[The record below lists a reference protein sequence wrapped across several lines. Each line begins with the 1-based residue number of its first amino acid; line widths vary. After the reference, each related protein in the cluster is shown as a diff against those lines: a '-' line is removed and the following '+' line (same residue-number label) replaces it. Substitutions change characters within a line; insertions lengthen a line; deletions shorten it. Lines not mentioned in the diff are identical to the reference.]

1 VKGNPYIPKLARI
14 VNVRDEAPGIKTFR
28 MSFEDGGAFKFTP
41 GQFIE
46 LSVFNYGEAPFSI
59 SSSPFIENFFEIT
72 VRRMGN
78 VTGALFRLGVGGLV
92 GVRGPFGRGWP
103 IEKMR
108 GHNVLIIGG
117 GIGIAPLKP
126 LIEHIIANRKD
137 YGEVTLFY
145 GARTPKDIV
154 YKQELERW
162 SKHIDVHVTVDM
174 ADDTWR
180 GRTGVVTML
189 FDYVEVDPRDT
200 YSVQCGP
207 PIMMHF
213 VTKKLLELGFPSERI
228 FFSLERLMKCGMGFC
243 GHCMISG
250 RFVCRDGPVFDHSEV
265 EVFLEPAV

>member
-1 VKGNPYIPKLARI
+1 MKGNPYIPKLARI

-126 LIEHIIANRKD
+126 LIEHIIA
-137 YGEVTLFY
+137 
-145 GARTPKDIV
+145 
-154 YKQELERW
+154 
-162 SKHIDVHVTVDM
+162 
-174 ADDTWR
+174 
-180 GRTGVVTML
+180 
-189 FDYVEVDPRDT
+189 
-200 YSVQCGP
+200 
-207 PIMMHF
+207 
-213 VTKKLLELGFPSERI
+213 
-228 FFSLERLMKCGMGFC
+228 
-243 GHCMISG
+243 
-250 RFVCRDGPVFDHSEV
+250 
-265 EVFLEPAV
+265 